1 MQWEQKLLHRRY
13 VDMLI
18 DVAFLMLAF
27 LLSIPAITG
36 YFAYCYGRSFW
47 GWFVIGCFF
56 PVIAQVVLA
65 LVCHQEAL
73 KEQRR
78 KSVFISRYED
88 ELMHR
93 QINDVLHQSSEKR
106 NLS

>member
-1 MQWEQKLLHRRY
+1 
-13 VDMLI
+13 MLI
-18 DVAFLMLAF
+18 DIAFLMLAF

-36 YFAYCYGRSFW
+36 YFAHCYGKSFW
-47 GWFVIGCFF
+47 RWFAIGCFL

-65 LVCHQEAL
+65 LLCHRDAR

-88 ELMHR
+88 EQMHR
-93 QINDVLHQSSEKR
+93 KIHEVLQQSSEKR

>member
-1 MQWEQKLLHRRY
+1 
-13 VDMLI
+13 MLI
-18 DVAFLMLAF
+18 DIAFLLLAF

-36 YFAYCYGRSFW
+36 YFAYSYGRSFW
-47 GWFVIGCFF
+47 RWFAIGCFF
-56 PVIAQVVLA
+56 PVVAQVVLA
-65 LVCHQEAL
+65 LLCRKEVL

-88 ELMHR
+88 EQMHR
-93 QINDVLHQSSEKR
+93 QISEILRHTPQKK